1 MFRKLRNKF
10 LILNITII
18 SIVMIC
24 AFVVI
29 YFITYNNIRL
39 ENQDKLKSGVQVTTT
54 DTPDSEGAGNGME
67 VHYYASPDSALTF
80 TITVDEDGD
89 ILNIASIF
97 DLPYEAYENAAE
109 IAWNNK
115 NDGTLTIESREW
127 QYAVNQRSSTNVNEE
142 NGQEISNNDYQIVF
156 LDITQSNKTLFELF
170 ITLLIVGLAMLFVI
184 FFISLYFANRAIR
197 PISETWERQKQ
208 FIADASH
215 ELKTPLSIIT
225 ANYDALLANQEETIK
240 SQLKWFDYMKIGTDR
255 MTKLINELL
264 TLAKIGETNKGIQK
278 STFNISETTRDTVSA
293 MEAAAVKK
301 GIKLSLAIEPDIMIK
316 GSPESIKQVV
326 EILFDNAVKYVNN
339 NGEIDIS
346 LIRSKR
352 HVSFS
357 ITNSG
362 EGIAYQDLPKV
373 FDRFYRTDPSR
384 ASENN
389 GYGLGLSI
397 AKSIIESAGG
407 RISVSSVEKE
417 YTTFSFTIGL

>member
-1 MFRKLRNKF
+1 M
-10 LILNITII
+10 
-18 SIVMIC
+18 
-24 AFVVI
+24 
-29 YFITYNNIRL
+29 
-39 ENQDKLKSGVQVTTT
+39 
-54 DTPDSEGAGNGME
+54 
-67 VHYYASPDSALTF
+67 
-80 TITVDEDGD
+80 DEDGD